1 MAFTVRRL
9 TALVAVAVCLALVP
23 AASRAATLER
33 ISKTQERA
41 TAARKM
47 YENTNAA
54 RVKHHMRR
62 LARAHALTD
71 EATAHARAMARRGD
85 LFHSSGPTRYGVRCW
100 TWGENVGWTD
110 GDVQDLH
117 RAFMRSAS
125 HRANVLNRRFRRVAV
140 GSARTDRGRLYVA
153 LFFCT

>member
-1 MAFTVRRL
+1 MPRSVRRFAAGL
-9 TALVAVAVCLALVP
+9 AVAVGLSLVP
-23 AASRAATLER
+23 GAASAETPNFARQMFRETNQARAR
-33 ISKTQERA
+33 
-41 TAARKM
+41 
-47 YENTNAA
+47 
-54 RVKHHMRR
+54 HH
-62 LARAHALTD
+62 LARLDRAHRLTD
-71 EATAHARAMARRGD
+71 EATRHARAMARRRT
-85 LFHSSGPTRYGVRCW
+85 LFHSSGPRRYGVRCW

-110 GDVQDLH
+110 GNVQDLH